1 MAFNLRNS
9 GYDVDIS
16 STGEGALEAVAAR
29 SYDLIL
35 LDVMLPG
42 IDGLEVA
49 RRLRASGNTEPILM
63 ITARDRADDTIA
75 GLDAGADDYITKPF
89 DLDEVLA
96 RIRVTLR
103 RQVWGRADFTSAS
116 PEHLRYGS
124 WEIDF
129 RTYVATHSDGREI
142 RLTAKEA
149 AVLRVLASR
158 SGEVMTREALLEEVW
173 GLPGSLETR
182 TVDNF
187 IRKLRHAFED
197 DPGAPKH
204 ILSVRGV
211 GYYFA
216 P

>member
-1 MAFNLRNS
+1 
-9 GYDVDIS
+9 
-16 STGEGALEAVAAR
+16 
-29 SYDLIL
+29 
-35 LDVMLPG
+35 
-42 IDGLEVA
+42 
-49 RRLRASGNTEPILM
+49 M

-96 RIRVTLR
+96 RIRGTLR
-103 RQVWGRADFTSAS
+103 RQVWGRADSVSAS
-116 PEHLRYGS
+116 PEQLRYGS
-124 WEIDF
+124 WDIDF
-129 RTYVATHSDGREI
+129 RTYIATHADGREI

-149 AVLRVLASR
+149 AVLRALASR
-158 SGEVMTREALLEEVW
+158 PGEVMTREAFLEEVW
-173 GLPGSLETR
+173 GLTGSLETR